1 MRFFSVTP
9 RIVIGENS
17 SVPDMVR
24 FLSGRTSFPLRAGL
38 LGAQRIY
45 APEMVLKR
53 GLPKGSIAPGSSDG
67 APTWLG
73 YRTIC
78 PALSFCPPMSMSDLF
93 DATDHR
99 ARFESDAASA
109 PLHEFWCGRG

>member
-1 MRFFSVTP
+1 MRFFNVTL

-17 SVPDMVR
+17 SVPDMVH
-24 FLSGRTSFPLRAGL
+24 FLSWRTSFPLRAGL

-78 PALSFCPPMSMSDLF
+78 PALSCCPPMSMSDLF

-99 ARFESDAASA
+99 KRFESDAASA
-109 PLHEFWCGRG
+109 PLREFWGGRR